1 MKRIIICIVLIL
13 INSLAFA
20 QNLEDVTLV
29 TTGTATTE
37 QEAILVALRSAI
49 EQTYGSFV
57 SANTTLL
64 DDEIVKDEIVS
75 VSKGNIKKYS
85 KIASTVL
92 SNGLIMVTVKSVVSL
107 SKLIQYARSKG
118 SKAEFA
124 GDVFGQN
131 LKLMKLKSENTRK
144 AYENMCTQVLA
155 MLDNAFDYTIELKEP
170 KAVGIYEVSSQY
182 YDTPK
187 YICDGFKLD
196 AVVKV
201 LANEVNFAIYRL
213 VNSTLKAISISDIEY
228 KEYKKFGIDCCCI
241 AGSQSAA
248 LTGYKPFLKLADDR
262 FEVRLPMSLETVEK
276 LDLPVIIKMEKGF
289 FNYVIHD
296 MSNNMDYTWRARR
309 KKDRIM
315 GYNITGGDNIR
326 NKYNIIDNGLGLFS
340 SNNTAFNGYRY
351 GRYGL
356 GVSTGDY
363 YDRGHHYEDL
373 IQSLGTIVSFG
384 CLMFDIQLND
394 YDNKGA
400 TYAWEEWESLSS
412 SQGNEIID
420 IDKVTLKNT
429 AKKKSKKQKAKVLLS
444 YKLSFFFTEDEISRF
459 TGLEIVPHR

>member
-1 MKRIIICIVLIL
+1 
-13 INSLAFA
+13 
-20 QNLEDVTLV
+20 
-29 TTGTATTE
+29 
-37 QEAILVALRSAI
+37 
-49 EQTYGSFV
+49 
-57 SANTTLL
+57 
-64 DDEIVKDEIVS
+64 
-75 VSKGNIKKYS
+75 
-85 KIASTVL
+85 
-92 SNGLIMVTVKSVVSL
+92 
-107 SKLIQYARSKG
+107 
-118 SKAEFA
+118 
-124 GDVFGQN
+124 
-131 LKLMKLKSENTRK
+131 
-144 AYENMCTQVLA
+144 
-155 MLDNAFDYTIELKEP
+155 
-170 KAVGIYEVSSQY
+170 
-182 YDTPK
+182 
-187 YICDGFKLD
+187 
-196 AVVKV
+196 
-201 LANEVNFAIYRL
+201 
-213 VNSTLKAISISDIEY
+213 
-228 KEYKKFGIDCCCI
+228 
-241 AGSQSAA
+241 
-248 LTGYKPFLKLADDR
+248 
-262 FEVRLPMSLETVEK
+262 
-276 LDLPVIIKMEKGF
+276 
-289 FNYVIHD
+289 
-296 MSNNMDYTWRARR
+296 
-309 KKDRIM
+309 M